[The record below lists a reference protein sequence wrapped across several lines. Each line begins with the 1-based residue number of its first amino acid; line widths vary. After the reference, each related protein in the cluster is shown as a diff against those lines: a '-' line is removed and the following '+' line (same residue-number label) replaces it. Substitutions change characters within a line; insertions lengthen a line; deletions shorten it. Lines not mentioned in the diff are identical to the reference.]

1 MLAGEINQTTENSPE
16 RQPISPETE
25 SHQQDELSD
34 DAFRWTRPAVL
45 LLLDLYSSRKKEFNN
60 ASRKK
65 KTLWKEIV
73 CEMKEKGYAVTWV
86 VVEKK
91 MRNLR
96 QTHKSIRDNSSKT
109 GRGRKSWE
117 YFEKMEEI
125 FGEDAT
131 VSITNITES
140 AAVEDEVSEANK
152 TQESDESTSP
162 VESLPADR
170 CKKRKRECGK
180 SGNKFDRLVVAVDT
194 AREVEEKKVKV
205 MQDLCESMKTATAE
219 RTKATQDLNATL
231 KELVKKL

>member
-1 MLAGEINQTTENSPE
+1 VIADETNETTADQNSPE
-16 RQPISPETE
+16 TQQISCE
-25 SHQQDELSD
+25 SQQQDELSD
-34 DAFRWTRPAVL
+34 DPFRWTRPAVL
-45 LLLDLYSSRKKEFNN
+45 LLLDLYVSRKTAFKNPN
-60 ASRKK
+60 RKK
-65 KTLWKEIV
+65 KTLWEEIV
-73 CEMKEKGYAVTWV
+73 AEMKQKGYEVTWV

-96 QTHKSIRDNSSKT
+96 QTHKSIRDNNSKT

-117 YFEKMEEI
+117 YFQKMEEI

-140 AAVEDEVSEANK
+140 AAAEDAVSEA
-152 TQESDESTSP
+152 DEAPSP
-162 VESLPADR
+162 IENLDR
-170 CKKRKRECGK
+170 YKKRKRDCGK
-180 SGNKFDRLVVAVDT
+180 PGNKFDRLVVAVNS

-219 RTKATQDLNATL
+219 RTKATHELNETL